1 MAGVTKAAMVIAACE
16 AGALGSLGAG
26 MMEPSEIRAQLKT
39 IAEGTKKPY
48 NVNLFVLDENKIS
61 YEDSHL
67 EWLKQ
72 AYERNNLEFK
82 IPSKFAPVF
91 KDQLNAVLDYN
102 PPVVSFVFG
111 FVSKEIID
119 DLHSRGILVIG
130 TACNTEEAIEWE
142 RLGADAISA
151 QGYEAGGHRGNIT
164 EEGSPGLGIFAL
176 IPEITEAVKIP
187 VIAAG
192 AIMDGKGI
200 LAAQTLGAAAVQLGT
215 AFIMSPEAGIA
226 EPYKQAICNAKSG
239 SDTVLTRAFSGKH
252 ARSIR
257 NAWVKETE
265 KQDLIPM
272 YPVTNALTQPLRK
285 ESAGRSSS
293 DNMSLYVGQGLKK
306 ATKDSIQATIDRL
319 IKEYKEAR
327 DEVRNDEWFN

>member
-26 MMEPSEIRAQLKT
+26 MMEPAEIRAQLKT
-39 IAEGTKKPY
+39 ISEGTNKPY
-48 NVNLFVLDENKIS
+48 NVNLFVIDESKIS
-61 YEDSHL
+61 YKESQL
-67 EWLKQ
+67 EWLRQ
-72 AYERNNLEFK
+72 AYEKNNLEFK
-82 IPSKFAPVF
+82 LPSKFAPVF
-91 KDQLNAVLDYN
+91 KDQLEAVLDFS

-111 FVSKEIID
+111 FVPKETID
-119 DLHSRGILVIG
+119 DLHSKGILVIG
-130 TACNTEEAIEWE
+130 TACNREEAIEWE

-176 IPEITEAVKIP
+176 IPEIKEAVRVP

-200 LAAQTLGAAAVQLGT
+200 LAAQILGASAVQLGT
-215 AFIMSPEAGIA
+215 AFIMSPEAGLA
-226 EPYKQAICNAKSG
+226 EPYKQAICNADSG
-239 SDTVLTRAFSGKH
+239 SATTLTRAFSGKY

-257 NAWVKETE
+257 NEWVKEAE
-265 KQDLIPM
+265 KQSLIPM

-285 ESAGRSSS
+285 DSASKGSS
-293 DNMSLYVGQGLKK
+293 DRMSLYVGQGLRK
-306 ATKDSIQATIDRL
+306 ATKDPIKKTIDRL
-319 IKEYKEAR
+319 IKEYKEAINELR
-327 DEVRNDEWFN
+327 KDEWFS